1 MTVAVVVTHQ
11 SSAHIRSC
19 LDGLSG
25 ERVVV
30 VDNASTDGTTDIVAS
45 EFPDVRL
52 CTMDH
57 NAGLSRALNWG
68 AQLHEDE
75 DVLVLNPDAR
85 MAPAGIRVLER
96 YLDDHPQV
104 GVVLPR
110 LVYPDGSLQESVRTF
125 PTPAVM
131 ASRRLLPSSLPA
143 VRRTVDAHLMATRC
157 QAAGPVDWGLG
168 AAMLI
173 RRTALRELGG
183 YDERYFLYCEDL
195 DLAYRSWRLGW
206 EVHVQPAAVAT
217 HDYARESRRTFRLD
231 NPQTRHHWMSIL
243 RFFTH
248 HPGMLVGA
256 SRLQIPR
263 QRQPTA

>member
-1 MTVAVVVTHQ
+1 MTLAVVVTYQ
-11 SSAHIRSC
+11 SAAHIRGC
-19 LDGLSG
+19 LEALTG

-30 VDNASTDGTTDIVAS
+30 VDNASSDGTPDIVAS
-45 EFPDVRL
+45 EFPDVQLCRL
-52 CTMDH
+52 DH
-57 NAGLSRALNWG
+57 NAGLSTALNRG
-68 AQLHEDE
+68 ARLQEHE

-85 MAPAGIRVLER
+85 LTPAGIRVLER
-96 YLDDHPQV
+96 YLDDHPHV

-131 ASRRLLPSSLPA
+131 ASRRLLPSSLPV
-143 VRRTVDAHLMATRC
+143 VRRTVDVHLMATRC
-157 QAAGPVDWGLG
+157 QTAGPVDWGLG

-206 EVHVQPAAVAT
+206 EVHVQPDAVAT
-217 HDYARESRRTFRLD
+217 HHYARDSRRTFRLD
-231 NPQTRHHWMSIL
+231 SAQTRHHWMSIL
-243 RFFTH
+243 RFYTY
-248 HPGMLVGA
+248 HPSLLVT
-256 SRLQIPR
+256 SRRPHVPL